1 MPHPF
6 FEVSRPTVIGHRG
19 AAGSHP
25 ENTLAA
31 FEAALAQGAHIL
43 ESDIHSSADGV
54 PVLLHDPGVDR
65 VTEHTGQ
72 AADLLWAELSTL
84 DAGHHF
90 VDASGAFPY
99 RDQGHH
105 IPSLEQAF
113 QCFPDARFNLEIKC
127 PEPTTTRAT
136 LELVERYG
144 RAERTL
150 LTAGEDE
157 GMRCLRKAASSF
169 PNGPALGASLGE
181 IVAAISSALGDG
193 PMPNGVMALQIP
205 AEFGGRPL
213 VTRALVE
220 HAHANEVAVHVW
232 TINTLEEIEALLEL
246 GVDGIVTDLPGQM
259 HEWLGRHG
267 RR

>member
-19 AAGSHP
+19 AAGTHP

-31 FEAALAQGAHIL
+31 FEGALAQGAQIL
-43 ESDIHSSADGV
+43 ESDIQSSADGV
-54 PVLLHDPGVDR
+54 PVLLHDPRVDR
-65 VTEHTGQ
+65 VTERTGR
-72 AADLLWAELSTL
+72 AAELGWAELATL
-84 DAGHHF
+84 DAGHRF
-90 VDASGAFPY
+90 VDARGAFPY

-113 QCFPDARFNLEIKC
+113 EHFPDARFNLEIKC
-127 PEPTTTRAT
+127 PEPSTLRAT
-136 LELVERYG
+136 IELVERYG
-144 RAERTL
+144 RADRTL

-157 GMRCLRKAASSF
+157 IMRGLRSATSSLSD
-169 PNGPALGASLGE
+169 GPALGASLGE

-193 PMPNGVMALQIP
+193 PMPDGVMALQIP
-205 AEFGGRPL
+205 ADFGGRPL

-220 HAHANEVAVHVW
+220 HAKASEVAVHVW
-232 TINTLEEIEALLEL
+232 TINELPEIEAMLGL

-259 HEWLGRHG
+259 HEWLGR
-267 RR
+267 